1 MTTTEQELQRLN
13 NIITALRNPQ
23 SGCPWDQKQTP
34 KTMKTYLLEECYETA
49 DAIDSGQAAAVRE
62 EMGDLFFQLVFISQL
77 YEEQHAFSLTE
88 VIAGIAD
95 KMVHRHPH
103 VFGEEKVSSAA
114 QQSKRWNEIKAAEK
128 ETGSRAADRLSGV
141 PNSLPALRRAQ
152 RVSERAAH
160 NGFEWN
166 SQQAAV
172 NKFTEETEELLEAIR
187 DDDKRHIIEEMGD
200 VLFMLVNLAR
210 LYNINA
216 EDTMHLAT
224 EKFIRRFRGMENQSL
239 NEGLNLHDLSETELL
254 KLWRRNKNNLT

>member
-13 NIITALRNPQ
+13 NIITALRNPK

-88 VIAGIAD
+88 VITGIAD

-103 VFGEEKVSSAA
+103 VFGEEKVGSAA

-128 ETGSRAADRLSGV
+128 KTGNRAADRLSGV

-152 RVSERAAH
+152 RVSERAAN
-160 NGFEWN
+160 NGFEWS

-187 DDDKRHIIEEMGD
+187 DDDKKHIIEEMGD

-239 NEGLNLHDLSETELL
+239 NEGLNLHDLSEAELL

>member
-34 KTMKTYLLEECYETA
+34 ETMKTYLLEECYETA
-49 DAIDSGQAAAVRE
+49 DAIDNGEAAAVRE

-77 YEEQHAFSLTE
+77 YEDQHAFSLTE
-88 VIAGIAD
+88 VISGIAD

-103 VFGEEKVSSAA
+103 VFGKEKVSSAA

-128 ETGSRAADRLSGV
+128 KTGSHAADRLTGV
-141 PNSLPALRRAQ
+141 PKSLPALRRAQ

-160 NGFEWN
+160 NGFEWS

-187 DDDKRHIIEEMGD
+187 DDDKNHIIEEMGD

-210 LYNINA
+210 LYSINA

-224 EKFIRRFRGMENQSL
+224 EKFIRRFRGMENQCL
-239 NEGLNLHDLSETELL
+239 EEGLNLHDLSEPELL